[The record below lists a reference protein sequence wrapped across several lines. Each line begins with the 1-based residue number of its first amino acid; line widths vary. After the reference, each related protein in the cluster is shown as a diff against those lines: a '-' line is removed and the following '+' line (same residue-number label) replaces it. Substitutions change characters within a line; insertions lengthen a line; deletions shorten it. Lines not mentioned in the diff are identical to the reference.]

1 MRNKL
6 GLLCLAGILTATHV
20 GAQAPVSAPLSVI
33 DWLDAQP
40 TPSTPV
46 ALPAPSEPA
55 VADSARVPT
64 VTVAPLDGSAPKR
77 VGLAPGNV
85 TGLPDTLWAK
95 TGGDALAARVR
106 AMPELRVPALQSL
119 YYTLLLAEALPP
131 ANTASAFDL
140 ARVAALAELG
150 ALEPALALLE
160 QAGAAQSSAHFAP
173 YMDLSLLTGTE
184 AAACAT
190 MRAMPALSPGKAHEV
205 FCAARAGDWDT
216 AVLQLGTS
224 RALGLVDDTQADALE
239 RFLDPELFE
248 GEPPLRVPSQPDP
261 LLFRLYQAIGTP
273 VPTRIWPVL
282 YANADLA
289 DTVGWKA
296 RIEAAERLA
305 RHGALPENRLLGILT
320 HRQPAAS
327 GGVWDRVSAVQ
338 RFETALRTGSVT
350 AIAKTLPTA
359 WRHMRD
365 ARLAVPFSSLF
376 AEDLSKLVLS
386 GPSADIAFDMLL
398 VSAGYES
405 AAQVFPARAL
415 RHPLTAAVAAGQ
427 SPATA
432 APSGGAAQAIHAAF
446 NDAAPDAALIDMAQD
461 GALGDVLLRTLA
473 ITQQGAAGDVAQLTK
488 GLATLRALGL
498 EDVARR
504 TALQVLL
511 LGDTS

>member
-1 MRNKL
+1 MRNR
-6 GLLCLAGILTATHV
+6 LALWCCAGVVIAANAA
-20 GAQAPVSAPLSVI
+20 AQAPVSAPLNVI

-55 VADSARVPT
+55 VADSARVPS
-64 VTVAPLDGSAPKR
+64 VTVAPLDGEAPKR
-77 VGLAPGNV
+77 VGLAPATV
-85 TGLPDTLWAK
+85 TGLPDTLWSG
-95 TGGDALAARVR
+95 TDGRALAQQVR
-106 AMPELRVPALQSL
+106 DMPELRVPALQSL
-119 YYTLLLAEALPP
+119 FYTLLLAEALPP
-131 ANTASAFDL
+131 ADNAADFDL
-140 ARVAALAELG
+140 ARVTALADVG
-150 ALEPALALLE
+150 ALEPALALME
-160 QAGAAQSSAHFAP
+160 QANPTQNAAHFAR

-184 AAACAT
+184 NAACAT
-190 MRAMPALSPGKAHEV
+190 LRAMPALSPGKAHEV

-224 RALGLVDDTQADALE
+224 RVLGLIDETQASALE
-239 RFLDPELFE
+239 RFLDPELYE
-248 GEPPLRVPSQPDP
+248 GEAALPVPSRPDA

-273 VPTRIWPVL
+273 VPTRVWPVV

-289 DTVGWKA
+289 DTAGWKA

-338 RFETALRTGSVT
+338 RFETALRTGSPT
-350 AIAKTLPTA
+350 AISKTLPTA
-359 WRHMRD
+359 WRHMRK
-365 ARLAVPFSSLF
+365 ARLAVPFASLF
-376 AEDLSKLVLS
+376 AEDLSKIVLS

-398 VSAGYES
+398 VSASYES

-415 RHPLTAAVAAGQ
+415 RHPLATAVAAG
-427 SPATA
+427 SAPADTT
-432 APSGGAAQAIHAAF
+432 PLIGTAQAIGAAF
-446 NDAAPDAALIDMAQD
+446 ADAPPDASLIAMAQD
-461 GALGDVLLRTLA
+461 GALGDALLRTIAL
-473 ITQQGAAGDVAQLTK
+473 TQLGGAGDVAQLTT

-511 LGDTS
+511 LEDTQ